1 MKIKDL
7 ENVLEKWAPLSLQED
22 YDNSGLLVGDRN
34 KDISSVLVSLDV
46 TEDVI
51 MEAIKKKA
59 NVIVSHHPIIFKTL
73 RSLTGRNEVERCVE
87 LAVKNE
93 VALYAIHTN
102 LDKISGGV
110 SFALGNALGLLN
122 MKILSQDISK
132 MYHLVT
138 HVPKDFSE
146 AVSESLFNAGAGK
159 LGNYDQSKFVVS
171 GKGSFRP
178 LESSRPFKGEIG
190 KLEELDEDRIEVLVA
205 PEFKY
210 EVESALFETHPYEEI
225 SYAWIELSNFDT
237 NKGFGA
243 IGDLPVEHS
252 EEEFTKKMKKILNL
266 KSFRHTKSRN
276 GMIKK
281 VAVCGGS
288 GVKLLSDAITANCDA
303 FLTSDIS
310 YHTFFD
316 AKKRIFLADIGHWES
331 EQHTIDLIADYIRS
345 KMTNFAVTKTESN
358 TNPIIIS

>member
-1 MKIKDL
+1 
-7 ENVLEKWAPLSLQED
+7 
-22 YDNSGLLVGDRN
+22 
-34 KDISSVLVSLDV
+34 
-46 TEDVI
+46 
-51 MEAIKKKA
+51 
-59 NVIVSHHPIIFKTL
+59 
-73 RSLTGRNEVERCVE
+73 
-87 LAVKNE
+87 
-93 VALYAIHTN
+93 
-102 LDKISGGV
+102 
-110 SFALGNALGLLN
+110 

-190 KLEELDEDRIEVLVA
+190 KLEEQDEDRIEVLVA

-210 EVESALFETHPYEEI
+210 EVERALFESHPYEEI
-225 SYAWIELSNFDT
+225 SYAWIELSNFDA

-252 EEEFTKKMKKILNL
+252 EEEFIKKIKKILNL
-266 KSFRHTKSRN
+266 KSFRYTKSRN

-281 VAVCGGS
+281 VAVCGGA
-288 GVKLLSDAITANCDA
+288 GVKLLSDAITSNCDA